1 MLSEKIDTADHDV
14 PQAVEVYQLRW
25 YLKGISP
32 LIWRRVVVR
41 SDSTLADLHYI
52 IQIAMNWSN
61 FYLHRFT
68 LYGKYFA
75 VLRRGV
81 AEAHSADNIRL
92 DELGLRLNGRF
103 LYEYS
108 FYEWW
113 QHEIRLEKKLRLNV
127 QKSYPMCIG
136 AGRAAPP
143 EDCGGAD
150 GFMQRQAHFSEAH
163 ILFRLLEIRD
173 QLESGEGPD
182 SEDLQAEL
190 RQFQY
195 WANTKRCDRAS
206 INERL
211 KWYACDDERWCEEFE
226 VL

>member
-1 MLSEKIDTADHDV
+1 M
-14 PQAVEVYQLRW
+14 PGVEIYQLRW

-32 LIWRRVVVR
+32 LIWRRVLLR

-61 FYLHRFT
+61 YYLHRFII
-68 LYGKYFA
+68 YGKHFA

-81 AEAHSADNIRL
+81 AEAYSADDVRL

-108 FYEWW
+108 FFEWW
-113 QHEIRLEKKLRLNV
+113 AHDIRLEKKLPIRAN
-127 QKSYPMCIG
+127 KTYPVCIG

-150 GFMQRQAHFSEAH
+150 GFMERQDHFSETN
-163 ILFRLLEIRD
+163 IVFRLLEIRD
-173 QLESGEGPD
+173 QIHSGEGPD
-182 SEDLQAEL
+182 DEDLGAEV
-190 RQFQY
+190 RQFHY
-195 WANTKRCDRAS
+195 WLTAKHCDRAS

-211 KWYACDDERWCEEFE
+211 KWYACDDERWCEGFE